1 MSDEKKI
8 TDDEIK
14 AFLGKKL
21 MECENELLKQFYDSY
36 YLFEHTEQEEDYV

>member
-8 TDDEIK
+8 TEDEIK

-21 MECENELLKQFYDSY
+21 RECENEIARQFNNSDCF
-36 YLFEHTEQEEDYV
+36 FESVEKENA